1 MSLILLADRL
11 LDEARSGLRSSAQT
25 PAKPEERIA
34 GSERNEVGSAATA
47 NDAIEVGSATETALR
62 NLIASYEE
70 QYPKETKPTMG
81 QLKAVYRR
89 GAGAFSKS
97 HRPDKTRHQW
107 ALARVNTF
115 LRMLRGGVVK
125 QSYRA
130 ADQDLL

>member
-1 MSLILLADRL
+1 MSLRVLAARL
-11 LDEARSGLRSSAQT
+11 LDEARSGPKSAAQT
-25 PAKPEERIA
+25 PSKPEERIA
-34 GSERNEVGSAATA
+34 GSARNEVGSAATA
-47 NDAIEVGSATETALR
+47 SDSIEVGSSTETALR
-62 NLIASYEE
+62 NMIASYEE
-70 QYPKETKPTMG
+70 QYPKAAKPTMG

-97 HRPDKTRHQW
+97 HRPNKTRHQW

-115 LRMLRGGVVK
+115 LRMLRGGEVK